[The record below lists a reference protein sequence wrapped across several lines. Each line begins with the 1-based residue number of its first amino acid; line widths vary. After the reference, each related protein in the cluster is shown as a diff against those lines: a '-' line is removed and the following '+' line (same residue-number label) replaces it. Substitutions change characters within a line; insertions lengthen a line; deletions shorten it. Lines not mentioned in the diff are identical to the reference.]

1 MTGSLS
7 TTPAGTSRHQRL
19 AQPSLHCVPSSLRT
33 KDALRC
39 RSVLLTEVEPRRAPS
54 PTIPA
59 PRLDPEVSSSVKRS
73 QVESLEALWSLND
86 CNDAKAVLD
95 YLQRAVYAQ
104 GTSTG
109 LNVVAMS
116 GGTGSALL
124 AYIVASVFDEN
135 TVACIGRSGS
145 VPCER
150 LHRARYTADLMGV
163 DLWELDTRV
172 APQPK
177 GKCAHYGETAPR
189 SERAVY
195 ASLAAISVGAA
206 SAAADLEDGSD
217 AVVFCG
223 ANAHDLANLA
233 RPGLRAAG
241 DLGVLCPLADLPPEI
256 VTALA
261 QMVGLPDWGH
271 AEVSFS
277 RPRWPMTRH
286 NTPRLARLAR
296 SLSSGRLWS
305 KL

>member
-1 MTGSLS
+1 MAFAGSTAL
-7 TTPAGTSRHQRL
+7 AGGLRHQRVL
-19 AQPSLHCVPSSLRT
+19 PLPPGGTPCCHRT
-33 KDALRC
+33 RDALRC
-39 RSVLLTEVEPRRAPS
+39 RSVLLTEVEHRLAS
-54 PTIPA
+54 AHTIPA
-59 PRLDPEVSSSVKRS
+59 HTLDLEVSPSVQRRY
-73 QVESLEALWSLND
+73 VEDLEAQWSLD
-86 CNDAKAVLD
+86 DSDDARAVLD

-124 AYIVASVFDEN
+124 AHIVASVFDEN

-145 VPCER
+145 VASER

-177 GKCAHYGETAPR
+177 ASLALIDEAAPR

-206 SAAADLEDGSD
+206 SAAADLGDGAE

-223 ANAHDLANLA
+223 ANAHDLANSA

-241 DLGVLCPLADLPPEI
+241 ELGILCPLADLSPET
-256 VTALA
+256 VTVLA